1 MFICLCKGIK
11 ESEFSTLASRH
22 GTCPEAMKQ
31 AMGLDDSCCGR
42 CEADLET
49 MLQRIDNGSTRPSA
63 KTRLHEQEGQF
74 LMFARRLSRAIAK
87 MEE

>member
-1 MFICLCKGIK
+1 MFICSCKGIK
-11 ESEFSTLASRH
+11 ESEFSALASRH

-49 MLQRIDNGSTRPSA
+49 MIQRIGEGHVRPSVR
-63 KTRLHEQEGQF
+63 TRVH
-74 LMFARRLSRAIAK
+74 
-87 MEE
+87 

>member
-1 MFICLCKGIK
+1 MFICLCKGNK
-11 ESEFSTLASRH
+11 ESEFSALASRH

-49 MLQRIDNGSTRPSA
+49 MLQQIDEGQVRPSV
-63 KTRLHEQEGQF
+63 RIRVH
-74 LMFARRLSRAIAK
+74 
-87 MEE
+87 